1 MTDIRMYY
9 ELLGIPSD
17 ATEDEIRVAYRQKVK
32 EWHPDYGGDDESF
45 VRLREAYAYALDH
58 ARSRRTDDEE
68 QPPLIR
74 KIGALIIVLIMFFS
88 VIYFSLL
95 IW

>member
-1 MTDIRMYY
+1 MNKESYFA
-9 ELLGIPSD
+9 LLDLSPD
-17 ATEDEIRVAYRQKVK
+17 ATEDEIRAAYRQKVK

-58 ARSRRTDDEE
+58 ARSKRVDDEE
-68 QPPLIR
+68 QTPLIR

-88 VIYFSLL
+88 IIYFSLL
-95 IW
+95 MW